1 MSTDMKITAAILG
14 TVFAIVLVIATY
26 SLFSDEKKRQ
36 EADKNRA
43 LYEQCL
49 KITETAIAN
58 DRVTTPF
65 CHL

>member
-1 MSTDMKITAAILG
+1 MKITAAILG
-14 TVFAIVLVIATY
+14 TVFAIVLVIASY
-26 SLFSDEKKRQ
+26 NLFYDEKKRQ

-49 KITETAIAN
+49 KIAETAIA
-58 DRVTTPF
+58 DGRVTTPY